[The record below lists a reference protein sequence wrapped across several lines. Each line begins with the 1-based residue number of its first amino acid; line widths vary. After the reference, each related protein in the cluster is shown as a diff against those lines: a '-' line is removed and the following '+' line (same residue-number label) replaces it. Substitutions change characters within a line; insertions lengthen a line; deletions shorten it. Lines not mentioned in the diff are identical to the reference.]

1 MCGVVNKYSCWWFAG
16 GIQVFG
22 TQEMQPGKG
31 SLELGWEQQLHK
43 EVNGAVREPHL
54 RVFTLRS

>member
-1 MCGVVNKYSCWWFAG
+1 M
-16 GIQVFG
+16 FG
-22 TQEMQPGKG
+22 AQEMQPGKG

-54 RVFTLRS
+54 RVFTLCS